1 MTDSISFK
9 VVYAKKP
16 YVITNLQ
23 KDSTVGELKAHLHEL
38 TGLPP
43 ATQKL
48 LKGGI
53 LKDDT
58 KTLQEVKV
66 TEGCKVM
73 LVGTKI
79 ADMLTVATV
88 ETDNSKKGSFE
99 ADSKKKE
106 VPICEQAEHKK
117 VLDQGIPVGAEEGK
131 AVGREAIPRNG
142 ISNVNTK
149 HGKVRLSFKSAERSL
164 WIASNTSTQKLPYAT
179 IRTVTS
185 TPITNHPGYSIVLC
199 HLGPQSRY
207 CLYFVPSQYVEAIKD
222 EILGKFQF

>member
-99 ADSKKKE
+99 GKASAGSSTSAI
-106 VPICEQAEHKK
+106 VHSPSCSS
-117 VLDQGIPVGAEEGK
+117 VRRSMPVG
-131 AVGREAIPRNG
+131 
-142 ISNVNTK
+142 
-149 HGKVRLSFKSAERSL
+149 HGP
-164 WIASNTSTQKLPYAT
+164 TQ
-179 IRTVTS
+179 
-185 TPITNHPGYSIVLC
+185 
-199 HLGPQSRY
+199 
-207 CLYFVPSQYVEAIKD
+207 VPSSSAPFTSH
-222 EILGKFQF
+222 L